1 MPSDSTAPLPAD
13 ALNRDEERTFDP
25 TALRYQLE
33 VLSGSKLGTCV
44 TVDGPLV
51 LGSGDDAGLQL
62 ADATVSRRHASLEPS
77 PQGVWV
83 KDLGSKN
90 GTFLAGTRVDGF
102 VVRRE
107 ATFALGTTLL
117 RLSGVPRSQ
126 TAGERTSFGE
136 ALGQS
141 SGMRALF
148 SQLATAAPTMSNVLL
163 GGETGTGKE
172 VLARA
177 LHEASPRK
185 HRPFVVVDCG
195 ALSGSLIESELFGH
209 AKGAFTGAQAARDG
223 AFTSANGGT
232 VFLDEIGELALELQP
247 RLLRVLESRTVRRVG
262 EDVPRNVDVRVVAAT
277 HRDLAAEVKAGRFRE
292 DLYFRLAVVVARVP
306 PLRERLDDVPLIT
319 HAMLARLGR
328 PDFELSPS
336 LLARL
341 KQHDWPGNVRE
352 LRNVIE
358 RAVSGGN
365 VSLDEKTPAA
375 ASTSSLPYKQAKEQ
389 LVEDFTREYFT
400 RLFEQCGGNVAEL
413 ARTAGI
419 ARTYAHEVIKKYG
432 LKG

>member
-1 MPSDSTAPLPAD
+1 MLPDTTAPLPAD
-13 ALNRDEERTFDP
+13 VLSPDEERTFDP
-25 TALRYQLE
+25 RTLRYQLE
-33 VLSGSKLGTCV
+33 VLSGDQLGTTV
-44 TVDGPLV
+44 FVDGPLV
-51 LGSGDDAGLQL
+51 LGSADDAGLRL
-62 ADATVSRRHASLEPS
+62 TDATVSRRHASLEPG

-90 GTFLAGTRVDGF
+90 GTFLAGTRVEGF

-107 ATFALGTTLL
+107 ATFALGTALL
-117 RLSGVPRSQ
+117 RLAGAARA
-126 TAGERTSFGE
+126 TAAERTSFGE

-141 SGMRALF
+141 HAMRSLF
-148 SQLATAAPTMSNVLL
+148 STLQAVAPSLSTVLL
-163 GGETGTGKE
+163 TGETGTGKE

-177 LHEASPRK
+177 VHEASPRK

-195 ALSGSLIESELFGH
+195 ALSGSLVESELFGH
-209 AKGAFTGAQAARDG
+209 VKGAFTGAQSSRAG
-223 AFTSANGGT
+223 AFASAGGGT
-232 VFLDEIGELALELQP
+232 VFLDEIGELPLELQP
-247 RLLRVLESRTVRRVG
+247 RLLRVLEGRTVRRVG
-262 EDVPRNVDVRVVAAT
+262 DDTPRSVDVRVVAAT

-292 DLYFRLAVVVARVP
+292 DLYFRLSVVVARVP

-319 HAMLARLGR
+319 HALLARLGR
-328 PDFELSPS
+328 PDFELSPA

-358 RAVSGGN
+358 RAVSGGT
-365 VSLDEKTPAA
+365 VTLEEQARPGGAR
-375 ASTSSLPYKQAKEQ
+375 SLPYKQAKEQ

-400 RLFEQCGGNVAEL
+400 RLYQQSGGNVAEL

-432 LKG
+432 LK

>member
-1 MPSDSTAPLPAD
+1 MPPDSTAPLPAD

-25 TALRYQLE
+25 ATLRYQLE
-33 VLSGSKLGTCV
+33 VLGGSKLGTV
-44 TVDGPLV
+44 ISLDGPLV

-77 PQGVWV
+77 AQGVWV

-90 GTFLAGTRVDGF
+90 GTFLSGTRVDGF

-107 ATFALGTTLL
+107 ATFALGTTVL
-117 RLSGVPRSQ
+117 RLSGVPRSA
-126 TAGERTSFGE
+126 AGERTSFGE

-141 SGMRALF
+141 PAMRALF
-148 SQLATAAPTMSNVLL
+148 GQLSTAATTLSNVLL
-163 GGETGTGKE
+163 TGETGTGKE

-177 LHEASPRK
+177 VHDASPRK

-223 AFTSANGGT
+223 AFASANGGT

-262 EDVPRNVDVRVVAAT
+262 DDVPRTVDVRVLAAT

-319 HAMLARLGR
+319 HALLARLGR
-328 PDFELSPS
+328 PDFELSPA

-341 KQHDWPGNVRE
+341 RQHDWPGNVRE
-352 LRNVIE
+352 LRNTIE
-358 RAVSGGN
+358 RAVNGGS
-365 VSLDEKTPAA
+365 VSLDDAAPAA
-375 ASTSSLPYKQAKEQ
+375 REAAVPYKQAKEQ

-400 RLFEQCGGNVAEL
+400 RLFEQCEGNVAEL

-432 LKG
+432 LK